1 MVTPQRVGH
10 GARTPK
16 RRMNGQ
22 GLTRIANPGFGARL
36 VASIRLDSRR
46 SWPRTWRF
54 FPAYRPPPD
63 WAEPLVKVFRDH
75 RKDIDSEVTQPT
87 RMKSNDVLAVIG
99 DDVDELG
106 FQVELGKQ
114 KLGKQESAPAGK
126 FPQTHDEK
134 LAHLRQLRAYRP
146 LHRRPRYRSTT
157 RPAR

>member
-75 RKDIDSEVTQPT
+75 RKDIDSEVTTADAKEVRRRGRT
-87 RMKSNDVLAVIG
+87 RVPGRARQAETGQTGIG
-99 DDVDELG
+99 ARG
-106 FQVELGKQ
+106 QV
-114 KLGKQESAPAGK
+114 P
-126 FPQTHDEK
+126 PD
-134 LAHLRQLRAYRP
+134 P
-146 LHRRPRYRSTT
+146 RREARSPP
-157 RPAR
+157 PARLPTAAPK